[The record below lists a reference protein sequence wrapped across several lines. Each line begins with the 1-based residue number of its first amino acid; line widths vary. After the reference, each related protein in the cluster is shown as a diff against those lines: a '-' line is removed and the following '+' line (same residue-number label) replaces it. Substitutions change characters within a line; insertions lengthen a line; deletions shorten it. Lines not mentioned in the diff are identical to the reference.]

1 MNFSTLLKHLNFFQV
16 KNTLEELI
24 LDFDTVT
31 PFASLL
37 PSNFRLPSSLPNLK
51 ILKIFAL
58 DLFNIGKQAIGP
70 EHYPRLEVLSLG
82 CHGFKDTFKMDSCL
96 YSTRTPSPTVTELGL
111 IGSRNVDLVLKAQAL
126 FPSVTS
132 LTVNPGSDVTNQNDD
147 ISTYFSTIAIQR
159 RYCGGGWKLDKLRV
173 VQNCKFEK
181 LLQWLEYISVKGMYI
196 FLDFK
201 WSKKLELC

>member
-1 MNFSTLLKHLNFFQV
+1 LKHFNFFQV

-37 PSNFRLPSSLPNLK
+37 PTNFRLPSSLPNLK

-58 DLFNIGKQAIGP
+58 DLFNICKQAIGP

-82 CHGFKDTFKMDSCL
+82 CHGFKDPLKMNSCL
-96 YSTRTPSPTVTELGL
+96 YSTQTPSPTVKELRL
-111 IGSRNVDLVLKAQAL
+111 IGSRSVDLVLKAQAL

-132 LTVNPGSDVTNQNDD
+132 LTVNPESDVTNQNDD
-147 ISTYFSTIAIQR
+147 ISSYFNTIAIQR
-159 RYCGGGWKLDKLRV
+159 RYFAGGWMLEKLRV
-173 VQNCKFEK
+173 VQDCKFET
-181 LLQWLEYISVKGMYI
+181 LFQWLEYISVKGMYI

-201 WSKKLELC
+201 WSKKLEVC